1 MTIGEFTDKFTS
13 GWMVKCGS
21 VEERYEV
28 LRFLADLGFILGPVT
43 RRHLYTPLALQDI
56 EHLNIGYETW
66 SRDYNVACWNSG
78 GLGENWFSYDEVAPL
93 IFGNE
98 AEPEP
103 ISETEFSAALSALF
117 GGEFA

>member
-1 MTIGEFTDKFTS
+1 MTIEEFTDKFTS
-13 GWMVKCGS
+13 GWKVKCSS

-28 LRFLADLGFILGPVT
+28 LRFLADQGFIIGPVT
-43 RRHLYTPLALQDI
+43 VGHLYTPLASQSRG
-56 EHLNIGYETW
+56 HLHPGYQNR
-66 SRDYNVACWNSG
+66 RDYNVSCWSNA

-103 ISETEFSAALSALF
+103 ISDTEFNAALSALF
-117 GGEFA
+117 GGGESA